1 MGYGTSL
8 FFSLQTSAGGANQL
22 KHFVR
27 ACHQRCIAVILDV
40 VYNHFA
46 TQDNER
52 SEWGYGSDPNLSPQ
66 NNIWYW
72 YQGQPTDYPGN
83 PAGDT

>member
-1 MGYGTSL
+1 
-8 FFSLQTSAGGANQL
+8 LQTSAGGANQL

-27 ACHQRCIAVILDV
+27 ACHQRGIAVILDV
-40 VYNHFA
+40 VHNHFA

-52 SEWGYGSDPNLSPQ
+52 SEWGYDSDPNLSPQ